1 SGKADR
7 RVFHVHLR
15 GRRILL
21 QRMRRSGAGQAF
33 RAAGATEKVGT
44 GLSLL
49 LARSAAGGNPRNQT
63 AELQFHLCPVQE
75 RPGRNGAVVWAN
87 LSDPSRGV
95 ALLQHLW
102 HSPGP
107 LESLHRGGRDLRFPP
122 DESETAS
129 G

>member
-1 SGKADR
+1 
-7 RVFHVHLR
+7 
-15 GRRILL
+15 
-21 QRMRRSGAGQAF
+21 MRRSGAGQAF
-33 RAAGATEKVGT
+33 GAAGATEKVGT

-87 LSDPSRGV
+87 LSDPSCGV

-102 HSPGP
+102 HSRGP
-107 LESLHRGGRDLRFPP
+107 RESRQQGGRDVAFRL
-122 DESETAS
+122 D
-129 G
+129 